1 MRYLN
6 DVFLV
11 IIDFIPGDDKKVK
24 AFRISDIASDIIAEI
39 NKNKRKAWHRAK
51 AFHTWYE
58 ADKYLREVMDF
69 EEQFDFDIH
78 NGRPIELNRTY
89 KK

>member
-11 IIDFIPGDDKKVK
+11 TIDLVPGEEKKVRG
-24 AFRISDIASDIIAEI
+24 FRISDVASDIIAEI
-39 NKNKRKAWHRAK
+39 NENKRKAWHRAK

-58 ADKYLREVMDF
+58 ADKYLRETMDF
-69 EEQFDFDIH
+69 EEQFEFDIH
-78 NGRPIELNRTY
+78 NGRPIGLNRTY
-89 KK
+89 TR